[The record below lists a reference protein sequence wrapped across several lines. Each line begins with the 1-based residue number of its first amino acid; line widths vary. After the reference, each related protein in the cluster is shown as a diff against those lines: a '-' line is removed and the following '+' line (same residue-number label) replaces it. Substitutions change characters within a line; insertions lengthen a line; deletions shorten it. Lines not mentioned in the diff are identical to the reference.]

1 MKKKIMAAALAV
13 CMMATLVAGMTLA
26 YFTDTDSK
34 TNTFTVGNVDI
45 TLTEPSWLGDTSE
58 DAVRLIPGKT
68 IAKDPT
74 ITVAQGSQT
83 AYTFMKVELSDDF
96 VTLIKTWATEQKIDL
111 TSEAGLKQVIAAWFA
126 KPEGYNGPAIMEYG
140 KFTGGDENYVILGV
154 LSPKDPGQS
163 VEYFSA
169 VTVPG
174 TVTQNMIKANGTYT
188 INITAYAIQ
197 AEGFVGENADAQADR
212 LAAFTALFPDE
223 TPLA

>member
-1 MKKKIMAAALAV
+1 MKKKIMAAALAI
-13 CMMATLVAGMTLA
+13 CMMATLVVGISLA

-83 AYTFMKVELSDDF
+83 AYTFMKVELSADF
-96 VTLIKTWATEQKIDL
+96 LELITDWATAQ
-111 TSEAGLKQVIAAWFA
+111 QVTDPKAVIGAWFTSA
-126 KPEGYNGPAIMEYG
+126 TSPKIMAMG
-140 KFTGGDENYVILGV
+140 SDYVILGV
-154 LSPKDPGQS
+154 LSPKAAGDS
-163 VEYFSA
+163 VKYFDA

-174 TVTQNMIKANGTYT
+174 TVTQDMIKANGTYT

>member
-1 MKKKIMAAALAV
+1 MKKKIMAAALAI
-13 CMMATLVAGMTLA
+13 CMMATLVVGMSLA

-83 AYTFMKVELSDDF
+83 AYTFMKVELSADF
-96 VTLIKTWATEQKIDL
+96 LELITDWATAQ
-111 TSEAGLKQVIAAWFA
+111 QVTDPKAVIGAWFTSA
-126 KPEGYNGPAIMEYG
+126 TSPKIMAMG
-140 KFTGGDENYVILGV
+140 SDYVILGV
-154 LSPKDPGQS
+154 LSPKAAGDS
-163 VEYFSA
+163 VKYFDA

-174 TVTQNMIKANGTYT
+174 TVTQDMIKANGTYT
-188 INITAYAIQ
+188 INITAYAI
-197 AEGFVGENADAQADR
+197 
-212 LAAFTALFPDE
+212 LA
-223 TPLA
+223 

>member
-1 MKKKIMAAALAV
+1 MKKKIMAAALAI
-13 CMMATLVAGMTLA
+13 CMMATLVVGMSLA

-83 AYTFMKVELSDDF
+83 AYTFMKVELSADF
-96 VTLIKTWATEQKIDL
+96 LELITDWATAQ
-111 TSEAGLKQVIAAWFA
+111 QVTDPKAVIGAWFTSA
-126 KPEGYNGPAIMEYG
+126 TSPKIMAMG
-140 KFTGGDENYVILGV
+140 SDYVILGV
-154 LSPKDPGQS
+154 LSPKAAGDS
-163 VEYFSA
+163 VKYFDA

-174 TVTQNMIKANGTYT
+174 TVTQDMIKANGTYT

>member
-1 MKKKIMAAALAV
+1 MKKKIMAAALAI
-13 CMMATLVAGMTLA
+13 CMMATLVVGMSLA

-83 AYTFMKVELSDDF
+83 AYTFMKVELSADF
-96 VTLIKTWATEQKIDL
+96 LELITDWATAQ
-111 TSEAGLKQVIAAWFA
+111 QVTDPKAVIGAWFTSA
-126 KPEGYNGPAIMEYG
+126 TSPKIMAMG
-140 KFTGGDENYVILGV
+140 SDYVILGV
-154 LSPKDPGQS
+154 LSPKAAGDS
-163 VEYFSA
+163 VKYFDA

-174 TVTQNMIKANGTYT
+174 TVTQDMIKANGTYT

-212 LAAFTALFPDE
+212 LAAFTALFPGE

>member
-1 MKKKIMAAALAV
+1 MKKKIMAAALAI
-13 CMMATLVAGMTLA
+13 CMMATLVVGMSLA

-83 AYTFMKVELSDDF
+83 AYTFMKVELSADF
-96 VTLIKTWATEQKIDL
+96 LELITDWATAQ
-111 TSEAGLKQVIAAWFA
+111 QVTDPKAVIGAWFTSA
-126 KPEGYNGPAIMEYG
+126 TSPKIMAMG
-140 KFTGGDENYVILGV
+140 SDYVILGV
-154 LSPKDPGQS
+154 LSPKAAGDS
-163 VEYFSA
+163 VKYFDA

-174 TVTQNMIKANGTYT
+174 TVTQDMIKANGTYT

-212 LAAFTALFPDE
+212 LAAFTALFPGK

>member
-1 MKKKIMAAALAV
+1 MKKKIMAAALAI
-13 CMMATLVAGMTLA
+13 CMMATLVVGMSLA

-83 AYTFMKVELSDDF
+83 AYTFMKVELSADF
-96 VTLIKTWATEQKIDL
+96 LELITDWATAQ
-111 TSEAGLKQVIAAWFA
+111 QVTDPKAVIGAWFTSA
-126 KPEGYNGPAIMEYG
+126 TSPKIMAMG
-140 KFTGGDENYVILGV
+140 SDYVILGV
-154 LSPKDPGQS
+154 LSPKAAGDS
-163 VEYFSA
+163 VKYFDA

-174 TVTQNMIKANGTYT
+174 TVTQDMIKANGTYT

-197 AEGFVGENADAQADR
+197 AEGFVGENADAQANR
-212 LAAFTALFPDE
+212 LAAFTALFPGE

>member
-1 MKKKIMAAALAV
+1 MKKKIMAAALAI
-13 CMMATLVAGMTLA
+13 CMMATLVVGMSLA

-83 AYTFMKVELSDDF
+83 AYTFMKMELSADF
-96 VTLIKTWATEQKIDL
+96 LELITDWATAQ
-111 TSEAGLKQVIAAWFA
+111 QVTDPKAVIGAWFTSA
-126 KPEGYNGPAIMEYG
+126 TSPKIMAMG
-140 KFTGGDENYVILGV
+140 SDYVILGV
-154 LSPKDPGQS
+154 LSPKAAGDS
-163 VEYFSA
+163 VKYFDA

-174 TVTQNMIKANGTYT
+174 TVTQDMIKANGTYT

-212 LAAFTALFPDE
+212 LAAFTALFPGE

>member
-13 CMMATLVAGMTLA
+13 CMMATLVAGMTLS
-26 YFTDTDSK
+26 YFTDTESK

-83 AYTFMKVELSDDF
+83 AYTFMKVELSADF
-96 VTLIKTWATEQKIDL
+96 LELITDWATAQ
-111 TSEAGLKQVIAAWFA
+111 QVTDPKAVIGAWFTSA
-126 KPEGYNGPAIMEYG
+126 TSPKIMAMG
-140 KFTGGDENYVILGV
+140 SDYVILGV
-154 LSPKDPGQS
+154 LSPKAAGDS
-163 VEYFSA
+163 VKYFDA

-174 TVTQNMIKANGTYT
+174 TVTQDMIKANGTYT